1 MHVTCDIHPSRRD
14 LRPRAG
20 SPAGT
25 TIQRK
30 EGIHAYAFSY
40 SKRQT
45 AHFGDWQPANN
56 PVQVPA
62 VPWLWIVLGLLAV
75 GALYGFVGLTW
86 WSLPIATLMLG
97 WPIVIVWV
105 LLGGFER

>member
-1 MHVTCDIHPSRRD
+1 MPTRSVIQNVKPPISAIGNPQTIPSRF
-14 LRPRAG
+14 RP
-20 SPAGT
+20 S
-25 TIQRK
+25 
-30 EGIHAYAFSY
+30 
-40 SKRQT
+40 
-45 AHFGDWQPANN
+45 
-56 PVQVPA
+56 
-62 VPWLWIVLGLLAV
+62 WLWIVLGLLAV